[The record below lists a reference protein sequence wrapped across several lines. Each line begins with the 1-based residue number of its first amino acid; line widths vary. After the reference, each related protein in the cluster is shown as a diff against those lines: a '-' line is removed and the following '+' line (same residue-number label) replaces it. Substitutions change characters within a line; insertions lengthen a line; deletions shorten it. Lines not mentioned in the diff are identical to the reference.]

1 MVCESLKLKF
11 AVNYFAGFL
20 VDFIPFPVINSF
32 TTSAAITIAVGQIKV
47 RYQTIT
53 TCCQLILVTNFY
65 KKILDLIFQT

>member
-1 MVCESLKLKF
+1 M
-11 AVNYFAGFL
+11 
-20 VDFIPFPVINSF
+20 DFIPFPVINSF

-47 RYQTIT
+47 RYQTVT